1 MRIKLGVFFGG
12 NTVEHE
18 ISVITYH
25 QAISSIDEEKY
36 EIVPIYIAK
45 NGAMYTGDDLFELE
59 SFKDLDVLLKR
70 CYKVAVINT
79 GKEVQVV
86 RVPSPLF
93 GKKILNTIDVAF
105 PIVHGTNC
113 EDGTLAGFLNLL
125 EIPFVGP
132 DVLSSALGMDKIVQ
146 KRVLRDA
153 NIPVVNFVSFYST
166 EYVDDEDKILDEIED
181 SLGFPVIVKPGN
193 TGSSVGIRKAKT
205 RGELAEDI
213 EYAMEF
219 SDRVLVEHCV
229 ENLQEINCS
238 VIGDLTESEAS
249 ILEEPFFN
257 DDILSYQ
264 DKYIGNGK
272 TGGTITGGKSGKMQ
286 PAKMAAPQKGGS
298 KGGKV
303 SGFADKKI
311 PAEVSDET
319 KEKIQELAKEVFK
332 VLGCSG
338 VCRIDFLIDKAKD
351 IIYVNEINTIPGA
364 LSYYLWEASGKTFTE
379 ELDQVIDIALK
390 KRREKEKL
398 TFSNE
403 INILAMQGS
412 GVKGQ
417 KGIKGTK
424 GKM

>member
-1 MRIKLGVFFGG
+1 MKIKLGVFFGG

-25 QAISSIDEEKY
+25 QAISSIDEDKY

-86 RVPSPLF
+86 RVPAPLF
-93 GKKILNTIDVAF
+93 GKKVLNTIDVAF

-166 EYVDDEDKILDEIED
+166 EYVEDEDKWLDEVEE

-205 RGELAEDI
+205 TGELAEDI

-238 VIGDLTESEAS
+238 VIGDITETEAS

-272 TGGTITGGKSGKMQ
+272 TGGTISGGKTGSAKSPKM
-286 PAKMAAPQKGGS
+286 AAAPQKGGT

-303 SGFADKKI
+303 SRFADKKI

-319 KEKIQELAKEVFK
+319 RDKVQELAKEVFK
-332 VLGCSG
+332 VLGCTG
-338 VCRIDFLIDKAKD
+338 VCRIDFLIDKEKD

-364 LSYYLWEASGKTFTE
+364 LSYYLWEATGKTFTE

-403 INILAMQGS
+403 LNILAMQGS

-417 KGIKGTK
+417 KGTK

>member
-1 MRIKLGVFFGG
+1 MKIKLGVFFGG

-25 QAISSIDEEKY
+25 QAISSIDEDKY

-86 RVPSPLF
+86 RVPAPLF
-93 GKKILNTIDVAF
+93 GKKVLNTIDVAF

-166 EYVDDEDKILDEIED
+166 EYVEDEDKWLDEVEE

-238 VIGDLTESEAS
+238 VIGDITETEAS

-272 TGGTITGGKSGKMQ
+272 TGGTISGGKTGSAKSPKM
-286 PAKMAAPQKGGS
+286 AAAPQKGGT

-303 SGFADKKI
+303 SRFADKKI

-319 KEKIQELAKEVFK
+319 RDKVQELAKEVFK
-332 VLGCSG
+332 VLGCTG
-338 VCRIDFLIDKAKD
+338 VCRIDFLIDKEKD

-364 LSYYLWEASGKTFTE
+364 LSYYLWEATGKTFTE

-403 INILAMQGS
+403 LNILAMQGS

-417 KGIKGTK
+417 KGTK

>member
-86 RVPSPLF
+86 RVPAPLF
-93 GKKILNTIDVAF
+93 GKKVLNTIDVAF

-113 EDGTLAGFLNLL
+113 EDGTMAGFLNLL

-132 DVLSSALGMDKIVQ
+132 DVLSSALGMDKIIQ

-153 NIPVVNFVSFYST
+153 NIPVVNFVSFYAT
-166 EYVDDEDKILDEIED
+166 EYVEDEDKILDEVEET
-181 SLGFPVIVKPGN
+181 LGFPVIVKPGN

-229 ENLQEINCS
+229 ENLKEINCS
-238 VIGDLTESEAS
+238 VIGDITEAQAS
-249 ILEEPFFN
+249 VLEEPFFN

-264 DKYIGNGK
+264 DKYIGSGK
-272 TGGTITGGKSGKMQ
+272 SGGTITGGKTGGAKSPKM
-286 PAKMAAPQKGGS
+286 AAAPQKGGT

-303 SGFADKKI
+303 SRFADKKI

-319 KEKIQELAKEVFK
+319 RDKIQELAKEVFK

-338 VCRIDFLIDKAKD
+338 VCRIDFLIDTAKD

-364 LSYYLWEASGKTFTE
+364 LSYYLWEATGKTFTE
-379 ELDQVIDIALK
+379 ELDEVIDIALK

-417 KGIKGTK
+417 KGTK

>member
-86 RVPSPLF
+86 RVPAPLF

-166 EYVDDEDKILDEIED
+166 EYVDDEDKKDAPIQGVLSI
-181 SLGFPVIVKPGN
+181 SLG
-193 TGSSVGIRKAKT
+193 
-205 RGELAEDI
+205 
-213 EYAMEF
+213 
-219 SDRVLVEHCV
+219 
-229 ENLQEINCS
+229 
-238 VIGDLTESEAS
+238 
-249 ILEEPFFN
+249 
-257 DDILSYQ
+257 
-264 DKYIGNGK
+264 
-272 TGGTITGGKSGKMQ
+272 
-286 PAKMAAPQKGGS
+286 
-298 KGGKV
+298 
-303 SGFADKKI
+303 
-311 PAEVSDET
+311 
-319 KEKIQELAKEVFK
+319 
-332 VLGCSG
+332 
-338 VCRIDFLIDKAKD
+338 
-351 IIYVNEINTIPGA
+351 
-364 LSYYLWEASGKTFTE
+364 
-379 ELDQVIDIALK
+379 
-390 KRREKEKL
+390 
-398 TFSNE
+398 
-403 INILAMQGS
+403 
-412 GVKGQ
+412 
-417 KGIKGTK
+417 
-424 GKM
+424 